1 MNNHEI
7 PDSKI
12 QCAGPRYTSYPTVP
26 YWNETEFTY
35 DNWIATFTKSFIESN
50 SKEGIIY
57 IHLPFCES
65 MCTFVVATNI
75 TKNHEVEHPYIE
87 AIIKEWSLYCKLL
100 NENQL

>member
-1 MNNHEI
+1 
-7 PDSKI
+7 
-12 QCAGPRYTSYPTVP
+12 
-26 YWNETEFTY
+26 
-35 DNWIATFTKSFIESN
+35 
-50 SKEGIIY
+50 
-57 IHLPFCES
+57 